1 MFGVRSV
8 LIGWVLATAAPAQVI
23 TYEGNVF
30 PEDHQDPW
38 ERTGTFDADRSLM
51 GGSLIIEV
59 DLGDWEP
66 PPGGEQDF
74 YKRSI
79 PEFAGQPFFVEWRCM
94 SDAPNTEI
102 PGTGGSVLNAVGFSV
117 INHFTITE
125 DRVRIW
131 RGNTVP
137 FVFVDIESGVPHTY
151 RVEHYAHQLYIY
163 YIDGQIVDSGIPRGD
178 FPNASARIIW
188 GAKMWWTPSRN
199 EWDYVR
205 YGVIPQSGS
214 GDFDSDGDVDL
225 RDFYFFDECLANG
238 GADTEVGPGCVW
250 ADMDQDNDVDFHDVA
265 LFQLAFTG
273 GE

>member
-1 MFGVRSV
+1 M
-8 LIGWVLATAAPAQVI
+8 LAIGSRLALGLLARGGLADVI
-23 TYEGNVF
+23 TYEGDTF
-30 PEDHQDPW
+30 PEDHEDPW
-38 ERTGTFDADRSLM
+38 ERTGTLDADRSLR
-51 GGSLIIEV
+51 GGWLIIDV

-74 YKRSI
+74 YKRWGPKS
-79 PEFAGQPFFVEWRCM
+79 PGEPFFVEWRCI

-102 PGTGGSVLNAVGFSV
+102 PGTGGSVLNAVGFNV

-125 DRVRIW
+125 DKVRIW

-151 RVEHYAHQLYIY
+151 RVEHYADQLYIY
-163 YIDGQIVDSGIPRGD
+163 YIDGEIVDSGIPRGG

-188 GAKMWWTPSRN
+188 GSKMWWTPSTN

-205 YGVIPQSGS
+205 YGTIPEAGS
-214 GDFDSDGDVDL
+214 GDFDSDEDVDL
-225 RDFYFFDECLANG
+225 RDFYFFDECVTNG
-238 GADTEVGPGCVW
+238 GPGVEAGPGCLW
-250 ADMDQDNDVDFHDVA
+250 ADLDGDGDVDFADMG

-273 GE
+273 SE